1 MVKTDAQ
8 ATDEHMMRHCFALA
22 AQSAEQ
28 GEYPYGAVIV
38 RNGIIVAETTNR
50 VAYDRDVTRHA
61 EMVAICVAQEA
72 LGSTDLA
79 DCTIYS
85 NMEPCAFCSYA
96 IRESRIAK
104 VVYSMRSPIMGGAS
118 RWNILGD
125 RTLSDVMPEVFAP
138 PPVLVAEFLPEEGA
152 ATLRRSSP
160 VVWTYMRARG
170 LLVTPSP
177 NHAGGDRAHIDAIG
191 RARGFSDASEWI
203 MRVLRKNVFDRFG
216 RGGSARAKRRPCA
229 GENAKPSPSRRR

>member
-1 MVKTDAQ
+1 MVKTDTQ

-50 VAYDRDVTRHA
+50 GAYDRDVPRHA

-72 LGSTDLA
+72 LGSTDLT

-104 VVYSMRSPIMGGAS
+104 VVYSMRSPIMGGAA

-125 RTLSDVMPEVFAP
+125 RTLSDAMPEVFAP
-138 PPVLVAEFLPEEGA
+138 PPVLLAEFLHEEGY

-160 VVWTYMRARG
+160 VVWTYMLARG
-170 LLVTPSP
+170 LLVTPTRH
-177 NHAGGDRAHIDAIG
+177 HAGGDHAHTGATR
-191 RARGFSDASEWI
+191 RARGSVGTAKWI

-216 RGGSARAKRRPCA
+216 RGGAARRKKR
-229 GENAKPSPSRRR
+229 